1 MRLRFED
8 NFVNTVE
15 LIVAFAVAGAAVIGD
30 TVNEVDSLGVFL
42 AVEVGAPGVFVIE
55 VAVEVD
61 AVAVV
66 IVVEAVVAKFGSS
79 EVIVTKVVIVLDV
92 VLLVIAA
99 FNAVIA
105 KTGIKGQL
113 NGLERQEV
121 VRSRMFVVRRSALGQ
136 EGIWGDSSQQ
146 SISTDALPI
155 YSGNHPSLRVPPIR
169 SEDVTNFHPGSTLL
183 MATDPESR
191 PLYFANGDF
200 AKTVADIIASPRRG
214 KAYASQDAL
223 YEISDRQRDYYTK
236 CFRHLMKTT
245 QGTTSLEGVL
255 NGGDSRVVDFF
266 RRSGLDNDSL
276 SRIWSLSDVNEDG
289 WLDINEFSTAMHL
302 IVLRVKTHS
311 SHLNLKA
318 FVLSTQKIIL
328 VSICLQGHVAIPTC
342 LPACIRPPYTPPHIA
357 PQMQYSPAASAAVP
371 RGPPSTGSWNQFDD
385 DGPLRNS
392 VAADKKDAHLAEFS
406 DVPPLLVDSRP
417 TAVKQTIPL
426 LALKSPCGPPPQPP
440 PRPQQRGHTRSAS
453 LDMMKNI
460 QLAQTGMSLLYGDRR
475 PSDSTAVTHDHT
487 PSLTISGSIPT
498 APPPPVPQRVSPPA
512 PIPRRSSAA
521 ETQTEG
527 RYVDVK
533 EIERY
538 IAEFDTQIADLLGDE
553 VDAALGKGVERW
565 ARRCEGLNLS
575 AYFGFRL
582 AKEGGTLWYTVRV
595 YSTVS
600 NISHAGLRA
609 QNAELEAERA
619 RMAQVR
625 IQLELRLQELEEGS
639 CKGHKPTS
647 L

>member
-1 MRLRFED
+1 
-8 NFVNTVE
+8 
-15 LIVAFAVAGAAVIGD
+15 
-30 TVNEVDSLGVFL
+30 
-42 AVEVGAPGVFVIE
+42 
-55 VAVEVD
+55 
-61 AVAVV
+61 
-66 IVVEAVVAKFGSS
+66 
-79 EVIVTKVVIVLDV
+79 
-92 VLLVIAA
+92 
-99 FNAVIA
+99 
-105 KTGIKGQL
+105 
-113 NGLERQEV
+113 
-121 VRSRMFVVRRSALGQ
+121 
-136 EGIWGDSSQQ
+136 
-146 SISTDALPI
+146 
-155 YSGNHPSLRVPPIR
+155 
-169 SEDVTNFHPGSTLL
+169 

-302 IVLRVKTHS
+302 IVLRVK
-311 SHLNLKA
+311 
-318 FVLSTQKIIL
+318 
-328 VSICLQGHVAIPTC
+328 GHVAIPTC

-371 RGPPSTGSWNQFDD
+371 RGPPSTGSWNHFDD

-392 VAADKKDAHLAEFS
+392 VVADKKDAHLAEFS

-460 QLAQTGMSLLYGDRR
+460 QLAQTGISLLYGDRR

-565 ARRCEGLNLS
+565 ARRCEGL
-575 AYFGFRL
+575 
-582 AKEGGTLWYTVRV
+582 
-595 YSTVS
+595 
-600 NISHAGLRA
+600 RA